1 MDIWEEL
8 TKAVESEEVRV
19 EQRLALIEL
28 MCLPKGAEKLQE
40 RLEKAQEQLNAACRQ
55 LRKEAL
61 GR

>member
-8 TKAVESEEVRV
+8 TKAVEGEDVRV

-28 MCLPKGAEKLQE
+28 MCLPNGADKLQE
-40 RLEKAQEQLNAACRQ
+40 RLEKAQDQLNGACKQ